1 MILCLMGHCMQ
12 GDISSMDLCVMV
24 PTADLDGN
32 RLVDAVYALGRC
44 EDAVWLIRDQDL
56 ATLRRLKDAC
66 GRYALVMPDVMMGY
80 KVMRAKNLPEDTIA
94 FADREF
100 AMRQG
105 WIEWQDDMCW
115 KCEYCG
121 RGNNLRRC
129 VGCGVL
135 RDWADYGKA

>member
-1 MILCLMGHCMQ
+1 M
-12 GDISSMDLCVMV
+12 SLCVMA
-24 PTADLDGN
+24 PTTGLDGSRLADIVYGLEN
-32 RLVDAVYALGRC
+32 R
-44 EDAVWLIRDQDL
+44 EDAVWLIRDRDL
-56 ATLRRLKDAC
+56 ATLRRLKNAC

-105 WIEWQDDMCW
+105 WVEWQDGMRW
-115 KCEYCG
+115 ECEYCG
-121 RGNNLRRC
+121 RSNDLRQC
-129 VGCGVL
+129 VGCGAL